1 MTRKRFVKLLM
12 SKGCS
17 RNQAVEIAAYYN
29 YSNIPYKRAY
39 LMETPMLIAF
49 AAKRSIEAFAAMC
62 KPLKN
67 IADSFANAMN
77 DAFNELVGDN

>member
-1 MTRKRFVKLLM
+1 MTRKRFIKLLM

-39 LMETPMLIAF
+39 LMESPQLIAF
-49 AAKRSIEAFAAMC
+49 AAKRLTEAFAAMC
-62 KPLKN
+62 RPLKDV
-67 IADSFANAMN
+67 ATSFATAMT
-77 DAFNELVGDN
+77 DAFDGLGGGK